1 MNFKEEGLKT
11 IEDFVNFMKDEK
23 KKSSIISKRIKD
35 IKNYK
40 GNINGY
46 CESFKRMEDMFLSDK
61 NKNDL
66 KNKLEKIYNESIDQ
80 LEQECNN
87 ILDNQ

>member
-1 MNFKEEGLKT
+1 
-11 IEDFVNFMKDEK
+11 
-23 KKSSIISKRIKD
+23 
-35 IKNYK
+35 
-40 GNINGY
+40 
-46 CESFKRMEDMFLSDK
+46 MFLSDK